1 MNNSSKEQHL
11 FEREMFCNIKK
22 NFLLSLLI
30 NVMSLLYNIYIRYLN
45 HNVSGTPNI
54 KQKP

>member
-30 NVMSLLYNIYIRYLN
+30 NVMSLLYNIYIF
-45 HNVSGTPNI
+45 VI
-54 KQKP
+54 